1 MIYWARIF
9 FQYDCKCIPA
19 RSSTFSR
26 VKKINI
32 YSNILFRV
40 LKLREEIV
48 QTKKLGNDVVAF
60 LILRKIDK
68 DQLEDKLLEFHLID
82 LQDTPTFVDMIP
94 GINVNFLIWSYW
106 CLEGGSSA
114 LLIANTS
121 RTLLNSLVPVGAETT
136 ERNIPS

>member
-1 MIYWARIF
+1 MEQGSF

-26 VKKINI
+26 VKKISI
-32 YSNILFRV
+32 YSILFRV

-48 QTKKLGNDVVAF
+48 QTKKLGNDVGGF
-60 LILRKIDK
+60 LILSKIDK

-82 LQDTPTFVDMIP
+82 LQDTPTFVDIIP
-94 GINVNFLIWSYW
+94 GINANFLIWSYCTG

-121 RTLLNSLVPVGAETT
+121 RTLLNSLVPVGAEKT